1 MFIIKTKLN
10 FLSSKPLPFKAEF
23 MPPGDHNFSVFPAS
37 GELLPVAEDGT
48 LIKVGFTSPSYGK
61 IYQTQLIITVN

>member
-1 MFIIKTKLN
+1 
-10 FLSSKPLPFKAEF
+10 